1 MAISGFRRFF
11 DFLAGMGLIVR
22 DDPPKV
28 VDLTVRE
35 WGAAVEGLALSI
47 REIPHEDP
55 DAQAAVSVVLRNTGT
70 APQSLTVPGWL
81 FFYRFE
87 IFGPDGSAAGMS
99 AFGKELLKPGRRTE
113 RLEVALAPGEFTET
127 QIPIGSM
134 FSLSGRVKYQVT
146 AACELGAGAVLRSNE
161 ITI

>member
-1 MAISGFRRFF
+1 
-11 DFLAGMGLIVR
+11 MGLIVR

-28 VDLTVRE
+28 VDLTVRG
-35 WGAAVEGLALSI
+35 WGAAVDGLALSI

-55 DAQAAVSVVLRNTGT
+55 DAQAVVSVVLRNIGT
-70 APQSLTVPGWL
+70 APRSLTVPGWL

-87 IFGPDGSAAGMS
+87 IFGPDATAAAMS
-99 AFGKELLKPGRRTE
+99 PFGKELLKPGRRME
-113 RLEVALAPGEFTET
+113 RLEVVLAPGKVTET

-134 FSLSGRVKYQVT
+134 FSLSGRVKYRVT
-146 AACELGAGAVLRSNE
+146 VSCELGEGAVLRSNG